1 MSISNIYRNQL
12 GREPDAGGLAHYR
25 SQLAA
30 GRSLESIRQEI
41 RNSPEAKNRGVGAY
55 AQGSSGG
62 ESQNNEA
69 TQPAEPKYT
78 SVFANHTPMA
88 GLPTSGRGLNAA
100 HSAVRAAIKARGDLF
115 NQGRKGNLANLGI
128 KEGYSFTGG
137 EGKVLVDSIRYS
149 GSGAY
154 DGGTLNIYRDSA
166 AMETNTG
173 DSGGDGGSGDGGND
187 GGSGDS
193 GSSGGGG
200 GGGEQTVNPYEGI
213 EFPDYSDQFAGMN
226 NAILGLSGTFTN
238 EIARLTGQMAA
249 DRKASDARMA
259 EMQQSF
265 QQQLAARG
273 PRTRVSGIR
282 FADRGTGGATTGQLM
297 RRGVRGTFGRSGE
310 RLMKIS
316 SLNI

>member
-1 MSISNIYRNQL
+1 MSISDIYRNQL

-25 SQLAA
+25 GLLAG

-41 RNSPEAKNRGVGAY
+41 RNSPEAKSRGVGAY
-55 AQGSSGG
+55 ANGGSGG
-62 ESQNNEA
+62 SSQNNEA
-69 TQPAEPKYT
+69 TQPAEPKYNL
-78 SVFANHTPMA
+78 VIGDRGVVNFD
-88 GLPTSGRGLNAA
+88 GLPRGKGMSSLYNSLRTAEK
-100 HSAVRAAIKARGDLF
+100 SRPDLF
-115 NQGRKGNLANLGI
+115 QGRVRDQNLSI
-128 KEGYSFTGG
+128 REGYSFTGG
-137 EGKVLVDSIRYS
+137 EGKVLVDSISYR
-149 GSGAY
+149 GNDTNP
-154 DGGTLNIYRDSA
+154 DGVLNIYRDSA
-166 AMETNTG
+166 AMETNT
-173 DSGGDGGSGDGGND
+173 DNSGGDGGSGG
-187 GGSGDS
+187 GGSGGS
-193 GSSGGGG
+193 GGSGGGG
-200 GGGEQTVNPYEGI
+200 SGEQTVNPYEGI

-238 EIARLTGQMAA
+238 EIARLTGQMRE